1 MTVTGERPPQV
12 EAKDDQQQLAGV
24 RQVLRN
30 RRFVL
35 LWLAQLLSLTVFN
48 AANFGLVVLVN
59 DMTHSPFMAGLA
71 IIAFTLPAIP
81 FSVVAGVVVERMDK
95 RLVLWVSN
103 VLRALL
109 TLLMVVSL
117 LADRSNLW
125 TLFALVFLIS
135 LVGQFFTP
143 AEGAAIPL
151 LVGERELMAGLAL
164 FNITLTLSMALGFL
178 VLGRIGATLFPPLT
192 LSLGGLTLH
201 LHSLDMLF
209 VVVAGCYLLCA
220 GLIFAIPARA
230 FRERHIHGREETKAR
245 VELGEAVRALWRD
258 MVGGW
263 RIVRADRLL
272 YFSVIQLSV
281 VGDLMLLI
289 GQLAGP
295 FVVQVMHRPAA
306 DMALIVAPAG
316 VGLVGMSVLIPRISN
331 SVERLLLTRIGFVAL
346 ALGFVSLPVSQWLAQ
361 RVDPQHGPQSNLM
374 VWLTIALMLL
384 LGAAMAC
391 VNIPTQTIMQERAPT
406 SGRARVLALQF
417 MLYNVGSIPILLISG
432 LVSERLGLQPFIVWI
447 SLALLLFCLWGARY
461 TRDSPTL
468 A

>member
-1 MTVTGERPPQV
+1 
-12 EAKDDQQQLAGV
+12 
-24 RQVLRN
+24 
-30 RRFVL
+30 
-35 LWLAQLLSLTVFN
+35 
-48 AANFGLVVLVN
+48 
-59 DMTHSPFMAGLA
+59 
-71 IIAFTLPAIP
+71 
-81 FSVVAGVVVERMDK
+81 
-95 RLVLWVSN
+95 
-103 VLRALL
+103 
-109 TLLMVVSL
+109 
-117 LADRSNLW
+117 
-125 TLFALVFLIS
+125 
-135 LVGQFFTP
+135 
-143 AEGAAIPL
+143 
-151 LVGERELMAGLAL
+151 
-164 FNITLTLSMALGFL
+164 
-178 VLGRIGATLFPPLT
+178 
-192 LSLGGLTLH
+192 
-201 LHSLDMLF
+201 
-209 VVVAGCYLLCA
+209 
-220 GLIFAIPARA
+220 
-230 FRERHIHGREETKAR
+230 
-245 VELGEAVRALWRD
+245 
-258 MVGGW
+258 
-263 RIVRADRLL
+263 
-272 YFSVIQLSV
+272 
-281 VGDLMLLI
+281 MLLI